1 MKMNKLIRAFS
12 GNSLNKL
19 LKTVR
24 IVFIL
29 SFLGSLQVFAVE
41 TDTTPLDQQIVVTGI
56 ITDSNTGEPVIGA
69 NIQVKGTTLGAISN
83 IEGKFSIS
91 VPSNNATL
99 IFSFIGYV
107 AQEVAL
113 EGKSTINISL
123 TSDLSQLDEVV
134 VIGYGTVKK
143 VNQTGAI
150 ASVQSKALAT
160 YTTPD
165 LSVSLAGRMPGLR
178 VMQIGGE
185 PGKYDSQ
192 VDIRG
197 WGTMLVI
204 VDGVPRSDFQ
214 RIDPNSISSVSIL
227 KDASAAVY
235 GVKAANGV
243 MLITTKQGAVG
254 KARINLNSTYGVQR
268 MSDYPVAITNSIDNL
283 TLLNEAALVAGTPMP
298 YPDYLDYTG
307 EDPNKPSIDYWNL
320 VFRQNAPIKTNS
332 VSIDGGTDK
341 IKYRFFASNLG
352 QEDVWK
358 QLDKENKSGYNRYNW
373 GANVS
378 AELYKGLVAHL
389 IFSGLSDNRSQP
401 YITTDGKAFRQN
413 YMEPS
418 YIPVYANNDPAYY
431 NDGLADFNPLA
442 IIDEDLTGYWREKNQ
457 RYETTFSLT
466 YDIPTIKGLQ
476 LKGLYAYDAK
486 ARTRK
491 MMRKYYN
498 EYKYLS
504 GVYKPTGVNQP
515 SQLGLDSQQENF
527 SLYQLSA
534 SYKTTI
540 AGSHNISTLLLG
552 EGRQTTGTYFL
563 AQRFYSLDVLDQL
576 NAGLTENAVANGADW
591 VPSKN
596 VGLVGRVNYDYK
608 SKYLAEFSFRYDG
621 SSLFP
626 EESRWGFF
634 PAVSLGWRLS
644 EEQFIKGNLPFI
656 THLKLRFSHGVMG
669 DDAAAR
675 GFEYMPGYI
684 YPSGSYLFSASTL
697 VTGASSKGLAN
708 PNITWYTATTTNV
721 GFEFDLFKSL
731 LFGQFDVF
739 RRNRDGLLA
748 TRAGALPSEFGA
760 NFPQENLE
768 SDLSKGFELEL
779 GHKNTIGGNWS
790 YSISAN
796 LTWARSKWL
805 YREVAPY
812 GSTYSKWRSDQSDR
826 WKNMRWGYGFVGQFQ
841 NQEEINTAPSQST
854 NGHAALFPGD
864 VRYEDWNGD
873 GMISNL
879 DEFPVGRNNEAEVF
893 YGLDLNTAYKG
904 FSLSLLWQGAT
915 NYTLLPTAQMS
926 GPLMWGRNSIDIF
939 MDRWHHEDPLDFST
953 PWVPGRQPI
962 SRTNFGFSG
971 NKLVS
976 EFMLQDI
983 WYVRLKNVE
992 LSYTLPVS
1000 WTRKIYIQELRVF
1013 ANGTNVLTFKT
1024 KRAYFDPEKRLDGGE
1039 AQSGYKYPLMKNFN
1053 LGIDITF

>member
-1 MKMNKLIRAFS
+1 MKKEKPFREFCCD
-12 GNSLNKL
+12 SLNKT
-19 LKTVR
+19 LK
-24 IVFIL
+24 IMPNAFIL
-29 SFLGSLQVFAVE
+29 LFLGCLQAYAIE
-41 TDTTPLDQQIVVTGI
+41 KGPNPLGQQTVVTGT
-56 ITDSNTGEPVIGA
+56 ITDSQDGA
-69 NIQVKGTTLGAISN
+69 PLPGVNIQVKGTTLGAISD
-83 IEGKFSIS
+83 IEGKYSIS
-91 VPSNNATL
+91 IPEKDATL

-107 AQEVAL
+107 AQEIPMA
-113 EGKSTINISL
+113 GQSTLNVIL
-123 TSDLSQLDEVV
+123 TSDVSTLDEVV

-143 VNQTGAI
+143 VNQTGSI

-160 YTTPD
+160 YTGAD

-185 PGKYDSQ
+185 PGMYDSQ
-192 VDIRG
+192 IDIRG

-214 RIDPNSISSVSIL
+214 RVDPNSIASVSIL

-243 MLITTKQGAVG
+243 MLITTKQGEAG
-254 KARINLNSTYGVQR
+254 KVRINFNSTYGIQR
-268 MSDYPVAITNSIDNL
+268 MSDYPVAIKNSINNL

-307 EDPNKPSIDYWNL
+307 ADPNKPNVDYWDL
-320 VFRQNAPIKTNS
+320 VFRQNAPISTNAL
-332 VSIDGGTDK
+332 SIDGGTER
-341 IKYRFFASNLG
+341 IKYRFYGSTFG
-352 QEDVWK
+352 QEDVWR
-358 QLDKENKSGYNRYNW
+358 QLDKENKSGYQRYNW

-378 AELYKGLVAHL
+378 AEIYKGLKAQL
-389 IFSGLSDNRSQP
+389 IFSGLSDDRNQP
-401 YITTDGKAFRQN
+401 YISTDGKVFRQN

-442 IIDEDLTGYWREKNQ
+442 IIDTKLTGYWMVKNQ

-476 LKGLYAYDAK
+476 LKGLYAFDAK

-491 MMRKYYN
+491 MMRRYYN
-498 EYKYLS
+498 EYKYLNNE
-504 GVYKPTGVNQP
+504 YKPTGVNSP
-515 SQLGLDSQQENF
+515 SQLGVDSQQEYF
-527 SLYQLSA
+527 SLYQLSV

-540 AGSHNISTLLLG
+540 AKNHNISALLLG
-552 EGRQTTGTYFL
+552 EGRQTTGTTFL
-563 AQRFYSLDVLDQL
+563 AQKNFDLDVLDQL
-576 NAGLTENAVANGADW
+576 NAGLIENAVATGADW

-596 VGLVGRVNYDYK
+596 VGLVGRVNYDFNA
-608 SKYLAEFSFRYDG
+608 KYLAEFSFRYDG

-626 EESRWGFF
+626 ADSRWGFF
-634 PAVSLGWRLS
+634 PAVQLGWRLS

-675 GFEYMPGYI
+675 GFEYMPGYT
-684 YPSGSYLFSASTL
+684 YPSGSYLFSSSKL
-697 VTGASSKGLAN
+697 VSGAASKGLAN
-708 PNITWYTATTTNV
+708 PNITWYTATTTNI
-721 GFEFDLFKSL
+721 GLDFDFFKSL
-731 LFGQFDVF
+731 LFGQFDIF
-739 RRNRDGLLA
+739 QRKREGLLA
-748 TRAGALPSEFGA
+748 TRAEALPSEFGA
-760 NFPQENLE
+760 SLPQENLE

-779 GHKNTIGGNWS
+779 GHKNVIGGNWS

-796 LTWARSKWL
+796 LTWARSKYL

-812 GSTYSKWRSDQSDR
+812 GSSYSKWRNDQSYR

-841 NQEEINTAPSQST
+841 NQEELNTAPSQST
-854 NGHAALFPGD
+854 NGHAAWFPGD

-873 GMISNL
+873 GMISDL
-879 DEFPVGRNNEAEVF
+879 DMFPAGRDNNAEIF
-893 YGLDLNTAYKG
+893 YGLDLNTSYKG
-904 FSLSLLWQGAT
+904 FSLSLLWQGAS
-915 NYTLLPTAQMS
+915 NYTLLPTAQMN

-953 PWVPGRQPI
+953 PWVPGKFPI

-971 NKLVS
+971 NQLVS
-976 EFMLQDI
+976 KYTLQDI
-983 WYVRLKNVE
+983 WYIRLKNVE
-992 LSYTLPVS
+992 ISYTLPTS
-1000 WTRKIYIQELRVF
+1000 WTRKIYVQELRLF
-1013 ANGTNVLTFKT
+1013 ANGTNAWTIKS
-1024 KRAYFDPEKRLDGGE
+1024 KEAYFDPEKRLDGTE

>member
-1 MKMNKLIRAFS
+1 MNKLIRAFS

-708 PNITWYTATTTNV
+708 PDITWYTATTTNV

-748 TRAGALPSEFGA
+748 TRAGALPTEFGA

-864 VRYEDWNGD
+864 VRYQDWNGD